1 MQMTTPYDPAILNAG
16 IRYLRLGYVTS
27 FESGHTL
34 TVGDRAGSDKRGVK
48 LTPAYHALISSLD
61 PTVGDREFTA
71 EELGLLGWLAGQ
83 GFIALVPDD
92 AGLDDLTVVPVPRRD
107 LTVVE
112 ELDEGYLLRAGDD
125 APFVVSELGARF
137 LPLVDGQRTL
147 GAIAHTVKTEILA
160 DHEERL
166 SVENNEKAQER
177 TFDSFLVDE
186 ALVLIRDFTRS
197 GAITF
202 EPTA

>member
-1 MQMTTPYDPAILNAG
+1 MTIPYDPAILNPG
-16 IRYLRLGYVTS
+16 IRYVRLGYVTP

-34 TVGDRAGSDKRGVK
+34 TVGDRAGGDKRGVK
-48 LTPAYHALISSLD
+48 LTPAYFTLISSLD

-83 GFIALVPDD
+83 DFIALVTGD
-92 AGLDDLTVVPVPRRD
+92 AGFEDLNVVPVPRRD
-107 LTVVE
+107 IAVVE
-112 ELDEGYLLRAGDD
+112 DLDEGYLIRAGDD
-125 APFVVSELGARF
+125 APFAVSELGARF
-137 LPLVDGQRTL
+137 LPLVDGERTL
-147 GAIAHTVKTEILA
+147 GEIAQAVKTEVLA
-160 DHEERL
+160 GHEGRL
-166 SVENNEKAQER
+166 AVEKNEKIQGR

-186 ALVLIRDFTRS
+186 ALVLIRDFTGA